1 MGKITIDEE
10 EAKRI
15 VREAM
20 ENYPEASSDSLECI
34 QWNYKEMKFTFTED
48 TGTSNNLVKHD
59 LNEEMLIKGLNIF
72 VELVLRGEYHNNNF
86 QENFMDV
93 GNWDATDFD
102 ALVQCAL
109 FGKIIY
115 G

>member
-1 MGKITIDEE
+1 MSEIVLSDE

-20 ENYPEASSDSLECI
+20 ESFPEASSPSLVCVK
-34 QWNYKEMKFTFTED
+34 WKYKEMQFVFADED
-48 TGTSNNLVKHD
+48 GEKVVRHNVD
-59 LNEEMLIKGLNIF
+59 EEMLVKGLRI
-72 VELVLRGEYHNNNF
+72 LLKLAIQGRYHNNDFPNGF
-86 QENFMDV
+86 EDT

-102 ALVQCAL
+102 ALVQCAI
-109 FGKIIY
+109 FGEIIY